1 MFDHLTKRLTSI
13 FDTLKGKGALTESDV
28 NAALRDIRVA
38 LLEADVALP
47 AVKHFIDTVRPVA
60 IGSDVL
66 KSITPGQMITKIV
79 YDHLIT
85 LLGEEVAPL
94 QFNAAPPVVY
104 LMAGLQGSGKT
115 TSSAKLAHYL
125 STKLKKK
132 PMLASLDVYR
142 PAAQQQLSILAE
154 GLGISVLEI
163 VDGEKP
169 LSIAKRALE
178 VAKKQAIDVLI
189 LDTAGRLHSD
199 DVLMEELQAVQK
211 LTHPLETFLVA
222 DAMTGQDAAVMA
234 KTFSDAVD
242 LTGIILTRLDGDA
255 RGGAALSMRH
265 ITGCPIKF
273 LGVGEK
279 PDQWEIFDARRLADR
294 ILDRGD
300 VVALVEKAALAIDQ
314 EEAEKM
320 AAKMQ
325 KGTFDLNDLQ
335 GYLHQ
340 MMKMGGVG
348 GIMSLLPGVGKIK
361 DKMNEAGMDDRL
373 IKRQI
378 AIIQSMTKKEKRTP
392 TLLNASRKRRI
403 AKGAGVDVAA
413 INRLLKQY
421 EQMAD
426 MMKRMKKMGGPKG
439 LMRGGLKGMFGM

>member
-13 FDTLKGKGALTESDV
+13 FDTLKGKGALTEGDV
-28 NAALRDIRVA
+28 NNALRDIRVA
-38 LLEADVALP
+38 LLEADVALV
-47 AVKHFIDTVRPVA
+47 AVKHFIETVRPIA
-60 IGSDVL
+60 IGNNVL

-79 YDHLIT
+79 YDHLVD
-85 LLGEEVAPL
+85 LLGGEISPL
-94 QFNAAPPVVY
+94 QLNAAPPVVY

-125 STKLKKK
+125 KTKLHKK

-154 GLGISVLEI
+154 RLGVSVLEI
-163 VDGEKP
+163 VEGEKP
-169 LSIAKRALE
+169 LAIAKRALE
-178 VAKKQAIDVLI
+178 TAKKQAIDVLI
-189 LDTAGRLHSD
+189 LDTAGRLHCD
-199 DVLMEELQAVQK
+199 DTLMNELKSVQN
-211 LTHPLETFLVA
+211 LTNPLETFLVA
-222 DAMTGQDAAVMA
+222 DAMTGQDAAIMA
-234 KTFSDAVD
+234 KTFHEAVT

-265 ITGCPIKF
+265 MTGCPIKF

-279 PDQWEIFDARRLADR
+279 PEQWEIFEARRLADR

-300 VVALVEKAALAIDQ
+300 VVALVEKAALAMDQ
-314 EEAEKM
+314 EDAEKM

-325 KGTFDLNDLQ
+325 KGVFDLNDLQ

-340 MMKMGGVG
+340 MIKMGGMS

-361 DKMNEAGMDDRL
+361 DKMIDAGMDDKL
-373 IKRQI
+373 IRRQI

-439 LMRGGLKGMFGM
+439 LMRGGIKGLLGM